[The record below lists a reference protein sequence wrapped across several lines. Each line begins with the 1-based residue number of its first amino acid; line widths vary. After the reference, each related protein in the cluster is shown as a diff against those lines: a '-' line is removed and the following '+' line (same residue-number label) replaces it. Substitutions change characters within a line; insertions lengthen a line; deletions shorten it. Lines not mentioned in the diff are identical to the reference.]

1 MTSFVRAASP
11 SNAASPHDAAF
22 ASAAPH
28 ADVRQ
33 RRGERVARAAVRF
46 VSRAVD
52 AAMFVALFL
61 MMIVG
66 LYALWDAN
74 AVYNTASSSKWEA
87 YIPTEQDH
95 ATYDELA
102 AANPDVLGW
111 LDVYGTRIDYPLVQ
125 ADNVKYLTHDAK
137 GAYSLTG
144 ALFLDEENADDFS
157 DFSTIVYGHHLDGDA
172 MFGEIGNF
180 ADARYFQERE
190 YGTLFVGRGEH
201 ASTLYGLHFVAFL
214 SADAYDGAVYRTK
227 VVGVQQQQEYFD
239 LLMQRATNVREVPF
253 DAASGDRLVL
263 LSTCSSEATNA
274 RSILV
279 GKIEDAVHDDAFAE
293 VEGINFGAGV
303 DVPEGWFNFPWVG
316 WAALAALVASLLALV
331 LRWLGKRR
339 EARCERRSR
348 VQQAARFKG
357 RKGLEA

>member
-11 SNAASPHDAAF
+11 ASAASPHDAAF
-22 ASAAPH
+22 AQTAPR

-33 RRGERVARAAVRF
+33 GRGGRVARTAIRF
-46 VSRAVD
+46 ASRAVD
-52 AAMFVALFL
+52 AAVFVALFL

-74 AVYNTASSSKWEA
+74 AVYSTASSSKWEA
-87 YIPTEQDH
+87 YVPTEQDH

-111 LDVYGTRIDYPLVQ
+111 LDVYGTHIDYPLVQ

-180 ADARYFQERE
+180 ADAQYFRERE
-190 YGTLFVGRGEH
+190 YGTLFIGCGKH
-201 ASTLYGLHFVAFL
+201 ANTLYGLHFVAFL
-214 SADAYDGAVYRTK
+214 SADAYDGSVYRAK
-227 VVGVQQQQEYFD
+227 VLGAQQQQEYFD
-239 LLMQRATNVREVPF
+239 LLMQRATNVREVDF

-279 GKIEDAVHDDAFAE
+279 GKIEDEVHDDAFASAEE
-293 VEGINFGAGV
+293 VNFGAGI
-303 DVPEGWFNFPWVG
+303 DVPEGWFSFPWTG
-316 WAALAALVASLLALV
+316 WAALAALLASLLALV
-331 LRWLGKRR
+331 LRRLGKRR
-339 EARCERRSR
+339 EARLERRR
-348 VQQAARFKG
+348 RAERAA
-357 RKGLEA
+357 